1 MTELNKLTNQRFLK
15 GALSRSKEGRGRR
28 IHLLLACLTLT
39 TFTAL
44 AQNTY
49 FFPKHQGSFDPAIPT
64 PEQYLGY
71 PIGSHYTRHDQIVS
85 YFRELDRL
93 SDKVT
98 FEVIGKTYEERP
110 QVILTIT
117 SPANHARLEQIRQ
130 EHLKLVDP
138 QAPEPDYKNMPV
150 IVHLGYSVHGNET
163 SSGESALL
171 TAYYLVASQNPET
184 RRWLEEAVIT
194 MDPSLNPDGRDRAA
208 NFHNQYKSFP
218 PVADPLDREHNE
230 VWPAGRTNH
239 FWFDLNRDW
248 LAAVHVE
255 SQARLDFFH
264 RWYPNVM
271 TDFHEMGTNSAYY
284 FEPTPPLGS
293 ESPVLPR
300 SSYDVLNA
308 HMVKYHVEALDG
320 LGVLYFTKEAF
331 DNFSPVYGG
340 TYPDFHGAVG
350 LTFEVGSSRGIV
362 QESQDGLKTFAFT
375 IRNHTANGLATVRG
389 GVTEKELWLR
399 SQRDFFKSAL
409 ADAAKNPH
417 KAFYFGSSKDRNLTQ
432 KFLELALRHKVEVYE
447 NPQTVTQNGKKFEKG
462 SSYIIPASQPQ
473 YYIVHSLFEEMNS
486 FIDSVF
492 YDITGYAVAHGYG
505 IPFAPVKEARFARG
519 NRVLEAPPVSGGVEN
534 GRSDYAYLFNWTDYN
549 AAKTLYELQSAG
561 LLTRVAFKPFSVQTV
576 AGRKDFGYGSI
587 VIPVALQSIAA
598 DSLFRLVDAVGKK
611 TGIQLTAVS
620 TGFSVAGIDLGSNN
634 IPAVKKP
641 EVALVVGEGVFANEA
656 GETWFVLNQHAG
668 IPVTKIDISTL
679 RRANLNRYSAIVMV
693 SGNYNLEKNTVDKI
707 KTWLEAGGTLITY
720 KTAAQWAI
728 NQGLVTEK
736 LVVSPKPDTTGGKR
750 FDFVSAPEI
759 QGVSNIGGA
768 IFRADLDI
776 TNPIG
781 YGLEDRNIFTF
792 RNSRLVFKPSVNPFA
807 TVAKYAADPVVSGF
821 VSGDNTRKLAN
832 SAAIVVANSG
842 GGRVVLFADNP
853 NFRGYWYGTSRL
865 FLNAVFFGPLLEMP

>member
-1 MTELNKLTNQRFLK
+1 MTELNQPTNQRFLK
-15 GALSRSKEGRGRR
+15 KVLFSSGEGRGRR
-28 IHLLLACLTLT
+28 IRLLLACITLT
-39 TFTAL
+39 AFSAL
-44 AQNTY
+44 AQNAY

-64 PEQYLGY
+64 PEQFLGY
-71 PIGSHYTRHDQIVS
+71 PIGTHYTRHDQIVA

-93 SDKVT
+93 SDKVA
-98 FEVIGKTYEERP
+98 FEIIGKTYEERP

-138 QAPEPDYKNMPV
+138 KAAEPDFKNMPV
-150 IVHLGYSVHGNET
+150 VVHLGYSVHGNET

-171 TAYYLVASQNPET
+171 TAYYLTASQNEET
-184 RRWLEEAVIT
+184 RRWLDQAVIT

-293 ESPVLPR
+293 ESPVIPR
-300 SSYDVLNA
+300 SSYEVLNA
-308 HMVKYHVEALDG
+308 RMVKYHVEALDG

-389 GVTEKELWLR
+389 GVAEKELWLR
-399 SQRDFFKSAL
+399 SQRDFFKTAL
-409 ADAAKNPH
+409 ADAAKNPN
-417 KAFYFGSSKDRNLTQ
+417 KAYYFGSVKDQHLTR

-447 NPQTVTQNGKKFEKG
+447 NPATVTLGGKTFEKG
-462 SSYIIPASQPQ
+462 HSYLIPAGQPQ
-473 YYIVHSLFEEMNS
+473 YYMVHSLFEEMNS

-505 IPFAPVKEARFARG
+505 IPFAPVKDARFAKG
-519 NRVLEAPPVSGGVEN
+519 NRVLQPTPVVGGVEN
-534 GRSDYAYLFNWTDYN
+534 GHSDYAYIFNWNDYQS
-549 AAKTLYELQSAG
+549 AKTLYELQSAG
-561 LLTRVAFKPFSVQTV
+561 LLTRVALKPFSVRTD

-587 VIPVALQSIAA
+587 VIPVALQSVGK
-598 DSLFRLVDAVGKK
+598 DSLYRLVNEICKR
-611 TGIQLTAVS
+611 TGIRATSVS
-620 TGFSVAGIDLGSNN
+620 TGFSIAGIDLGSNN
-634 IPAVKKP
+634 IPTVKKP

-668 IPVTKIDISTL
+668 IPVTKIDVNSL
-679 RRANLNRYSAIVMV
+679 RRADLNRYSALVMV
-693 SGNYNLEKNTVDKI
+693 SGNYNLDKNTVDKI
-707 KTWLEAGGTLITY
+707 KTWLENGGTLITY
-720 KTAAQWAI
+720 KTAAQWAV
-728 NQGLVTEK
+728 NQGLVAEK
-736 LVVSPKPDTTGGKR
+736 LVVNPKPDTTAGRR
-750 FDFVSAPEI
+750 FDYVRAPEI
-759 QGVSNIGGA
+759 LGVDNIGGA
-768 IFRADLDI
+768 IFCADLDI
-776 TNPIG
+776 THPIG
-781 YGLEDRNIFTF
+781 FGLEDRNLFTF
-792 RNSRLVFKPSVNPFA
+792 RNSRLVFKPSQNPFA
-807 TVAKYAADPVVSGF
+807 TVARYASNPVVSGF
-821 VSGDNTRKLAN
+821 VSNDNARKLAN
-832 SAAIVVANSG
+832 TASIVVAGSG
-842 GGRVVLFADNP
+842 QGRVVIFADNP
-853 NFRGYWYGTSRL
+853 NFRGYWHGTSRL
-865 FLNAVFFGPLLEMP
+865 FLNAVFFGPLIDAP